1 MLSIY
6 WYAYKYWKSQGK
18 SVGYRLEEDG
28 HPRHKESR
36 NIENVLVLQGGG
48 SLGAFACGVFKA
60 LVKRNVRIDI
70 VAGTSIGAVNAAI
83 IVGSKSDHPEKE
95 LENFWIEIAESSP
108 NIIPDIFVFDYD
120 NKAKKYISKKIS
132 SASANAAM
140 FGIPKMFT
148 PVWSRWPPWSHDK
161 DDNNKIFNRN
171 KRDQWEHY
179 YDFVNPRNWTHF
191 YDHSPLAKTLDK
203 YIDYKKLNL
212 AATKEDLPEVLRLII
227 TAVDVMTARPLIF
240 DNTKME
246 IKAKHILA
254 SSGYPVYGFPWI
266 ELEDNIYAWD
276 GSLLSNTPVREVIY
290 ASPRNDKN
298 IFIVEN
304 YPRKIQRLPSNM
316 AEVESRAKDIIFS
329 DKNMDNLKMS
339 RLITRHIQLIERLYD
354 IVEKKVDQSQVD
366 SQELEKIKTE
376 YNTLINNYGAQI
388 KSVTRIVRSEIESP
402 SILQNAD
409 FSPKTIKE
417 LITQGERKTME
428 KLSYFESIKYEFNR

>member
-83 IVGSKSDHPEKE
+83 IVGSKSGHPEKD
-95 LENFWIEIAESSP
+95 LEDFWIELAESSP
-108 NIIPDIFVFDYD
+108 NIIPDIFVLDYD
-120 NKAKKYISKKIS
+120 SKSKKYTSKKIS
-132 SASANAAM
+132 AASANAAI
-140 FGIPKMFT
+140 FGVPKMFT
-148 PVWSRWPPWSHDK
+148 PVWSRWFPWGHDEY
-161 DDNNKIFNRN
+161 NNKKTYDHN
-171 KRDQWEHY
+171 KTEWSEHY
-179 YDFVNPRNWTHF
+179 YDFLNPRNWTHL
-191 YDHSPLAKTLDK
+191 YDHSPLVKTLDK
-203 YIDYKKLNL
+203 YIDYRKLNL
-212 AATKEDLPEVLRLII
+212 AAKEEELPEVLRLII

-376 YNTLINNYGAQI
+376 YNALINNYGAQI

-402 SILQNAD
+402 SIMQNAD

-428 KLSYFESIKYEFNR
+428 KLSYCESIK